1 MVTLLTIILATFLIT
16 LCVWIAVF
24 FIFFEKEFLNKIL
37 IFLVSLSA
45 GSLMGGAFLHLLP
58 EASEMLSTNLLFG
71 TFLFS
76 FVFFFLVEKVL
87 HWRHC
92 HEGGCHIH
100 TFGYMNLFGDSVHNF
115 IDGLIIASTFMVDT
129 QLGIATTLAV
139 AIHEI
144 PQEIGDFG
152 VLIYAWFKNKTALIL
167 NYIVAFT
174 VVLGGIAGF
183 FFFSYTEGILP
194 YLLPFA
200 AGGFVYIAAS
210 DLMPEIKKEA
220 NIKKSMTA
228 FSIFVLG
235 ILLMYLVK
243 LINH

>member
-1 MVTLLTIILATFLIT
+1 MITLLTIILATFLIT

-24 FIFFEKEFLNKIL
+24 FIFFEKQFLDKIV

-58 EASEMLSTNLLFG
+58 EASEMLSINSLYG
-71 TFLFS
+71 TFLIS
-76 FVFFFLVEKVL
+76 FVAFFLIEKIF

-92 HEGGCHIH
+92 HKDDCPVH

-115 IDGLIIASTFMVDT
+115 IDGLVIASTFIVDYK
-129 QLGIATTLAV
+129 LGIATTLAV

-144 PQEIGDFG
+144 PQEIGDYG
-152 VLIYAWFKNKTALIL
+152 VLIYAGFKSKTALFL
-167 NYIVAFT
+167 NYAVALT
-174 VVLGGIAGF
+174 VVLGGVVGYF
-183 FFFSYTEGILP
+183 FLSHIEGVLP
-194 YLLPFA
+194 YLLPIA

-210 DLMPEIKKEA
+210 DLMPEIRKET
-220 NIKKSMTA
+220 NIKKSVTA
-228 FSIFVLG
+228 FAIFVLG

>member
-1 MVTLLTIILATFLIT
+1 MFTLLTIIVSTFLIT

-24 FIFFEKEFLNKIL
+24 FIFFEKEFLDKIL

-58 EASEMLSTNLLFG
+58 EASEVLNANSLYG
-71 TFLFS
+71 TFLLS
-76 FVFFFLVEKVL
+76 FVLFFLIEKIF

-92 HEGGCHIH
+92 HSDNCSVH

-115 IDGLIIASTFMVDT
+115 IDGLIIASTFMVDFK
-129 QLGIATTLAV
+129 LGLATTLAV

-144 PQEIGDFG
+144 PQEIGDYG
-152 VLIYAWFKNKTALIL
+152 VLIYAGFKNKTALIL
-167 NYIVAFT
+167 NYIIAFT
-174 VVLGGIAGF
+174 VVLGGVTGY
-183 FFFSYTEGILP
+183 FFFSYVEAVIP

-210 DLMPEIKKEA
+210 DLMPEIRKEE
-220 NIKKSMTA
+220 NIKKSVTA
-228 FSIFVLG
+228 FAVFVLG
-235 ILLMYLVK
+235 ILLMYLLK
-243 LINH
+243 IISE